1 MANLTISWTAPG
13 SCVGCTY
20 EYRYKLSTDTT
31 YITGSTYNDLG
42 GGNYNKTISSLTDGA
57 TYNYGVRTVC
67 GSIRSAWSSA
77 ATVTCDSEPA
87 LTATP
92 TPTPTPTG
100 APTATPTATPTPTP
114 TGAPTATPTPTPTAT
129 PTPTPT
135 PAIELSGCG
144 DTVSDTYTGS
154 GFYNFPDVQ
163 LDFTGVPNGSIISF
177 TCTANDRPNNI
188 SIRTALTV
196 LESTG
201 WFGNSSGYDPS
212 DYYYPTQTG
221 PITLSI
227 TYDNTKT
234 YYIDTLTAPALAAPN
249 EVNDYWEVSIQCLGV
264 PTATPTPT
272 PTPVYVFYRAGE
284 VLDTNIS
291 TTYCD
296 NFGSGGQG
304 YLINSPFYTTDAI
317 LTPGTTTIYSDYGL
331 TTPVVGSWSLG
342 NVTRMAYITE
352 SENQFATNT
361 PTTTNPNGDLLYD
374 GGTYKFIRVDSNG
387 GIISVGTDSC
397 SGGPGGPAEA

>member
-1 MANLTISWTAPG
+1 MANLTISWTAPTP
-13 SCVGCTY
+13 CVGCSY

-31 YITGSTYNDLG
+31 YITGATSNTSVS
-42 GGNYNKTISSLTDGA
+42 ISSLTDGA
-57 TYNYGVRTVC
+57 DYDYGVRTVC
-67 GSIRSAWSSA
+67 GELRSTWSAA
-77 ATVTCDSEPA
+77 ATVTCD
-87 LTATP
+87 TAP
-92 TPTPTPTG
+92 TPTPTST
-100 APTATPTATPTPTP
+100 PTATPTATPTPTP
-114 TGAPTATPTPTPTAT
+114 TATGEPTSTPTPTPTATAT

-135 PAIELSGCG
+135 PTIELYGCG

-163 LDFTGVPNGSIISF
+163 LDFTGVPNGSIINF

-264 PTATPTPT
+264 PTPTPI
-272 PTPVYVFYRAGE
+272 P
-284 VLDTNIS
+284 
-291 TTYCD
+291 
-296 NFGSGGQG
+296 
-304 YLINSPFYTTDAI
+304 
-317 LTPGTTTIYSDYGL
+317 
-331 TTPVVGSWSLG
+331 
-342 NVTRMAYITE
+342 
-352 SENQFATNT
+352 
-361 PTTTNPNGDLLYD
+361 PTTATFNWNYFET
-374 GGTYKFIRVDSNG
+374 GGAD
-387 GIISVGTDSC
+387 IIHKWFC
-397 SGGPGGPAEA
+397 C

>member
-31 YITGSTYNDLG
+31 YITGATANTYSP
-42 GGNYNKTISSLTDGA
+42 TISSLTDGA

-100 APTATPTATPTPTP
+100 A
-114 TGAPTATPTPTPTAT
+114 PTAT

-212 DYYYPTQTG
+212 DYWYPTGTG
-221 PITLSI
+221 PVTLSI

-234 YYIDTLTAPALAAPN
+234 YYIDT
-249 EVNDYWEVSIQCLGV
+249 
-264 PTATPTPT
+264 
-272 PTPVYVFYRAGE
+272 
-284 VLDTNIS
+284 
-291 TTYCD
+291 
-296 NFGSGGQG
+296 
-304 YLINSPFYTTDAI
+304 IN
-317 LTPGTTTIYSDYGL
+317 GTGFSR
-331 TTPVVGSWSLG
+331 S
-342 NVTRMAYITE
+342 
-352 SENQFATNT
+352 
-361 PTTTNPNGDLLYD
+361 
-374 GGTYKFIRVDSNG
+374 K
-387 GIISVGTDSC
+387 
-397 SGGPGGPAEA
+397 